1 MIEIEQKKI
10 VEEKAEV
17 EEVIKKPKD
26 KAFSF
31 LLAQIF
37 FCVIAVVFVIVLS
50 AVGGEIYSYSRAVF
64 DEKFNKPINI
74 NQVLSAKQTN
84 AVLKAQKLKPKK
96 AKKVKKKE
104 KDTTQAVSYTNV
116 TNSMC
121 LPVNGFVT
129 SEFCYRVHP
138 ISGEYRFHS
147 GIDLGAKM
155 GADIR
160 SSLDGTVAYI
170 DDKGETSYGKYIMV
184 RHAQGVT
191 TLYGHCSRI
200 VANLGQSVKKGEV
213 IAKVGSTG
221 NSTGPHLH
229 FEVKVNGVKLNPR
242 LFADFV

>member
-1 MIEIEQKKI
+1 MIEIEKR
-10 VEEKAEV
+10 EEKAEEQ
-17 EEVIKKPKD
+17 EEKVVVKKTKD
-26 KAFSF
+26 RAFSF

-37 FCVIAVVFVIVLS
+37 FCTIALVFVLVAS
-50 AVGGEIYSYSRAVF
+50 ALGGEIYAYSKAVF
-64 DEKFNKPINI
+64 DENFNKPINI
-74 NQVLSAKQTN
+74 NQVLSAKQT
-84 AVLKAQKLKPKK
+84 AKILKAQKLNKKPTKT
-96 AKKVKKKE
+96 AKKLKTQEVK
-104 KDTTQAVSYTNV
+104 TVNSSNI

-147 GIDLGAKM
+147 GIDIGAKQ
-155 GADIR
+155 GENIK
-160 SSLDGTVAYI
+160 SSLDGTVAYV
-170 DDKGETSYGKYIMV
+170 DEKGETSYGKYIMV
-184 RHAQGVT
+184 RHSQGVT
-191 TLYGHCSRI
+191 TLYGHCSKI
-200 VANLGQSVKKGEV
+200 IAKVGQIVKKGEV